1 MSDLPPIDSAPLD
14 QDAAQPL
21 NGEAT
26 PSTLIAL
33 TPTPGG
39 GAVGVSADG
48 EIMEWD
54 ADAAINVLASEPVLV
69 CHRRFTA
76 RRAAGAAG
84 RRGAAAGKSLYS
96 GLFDLL
102 ELFAF
107 VRPAQFC
114 VPTPRGIATRIGL
127 AVPETPDEAA
137 LTLHLASQALLEEIS
152 DPSYPDRDETIAAA
166 KAMLATGWPWA
177 PFVLNA
183 MSVSASSADKASR
196 ARLDVWSPLTE
207 WEDQPPLPAPGAY
220 PVDPNDARQRL
231 SELTGAQA
239 ETRAQQAD
247 YSASVTHAFR
257 PRKTPG
263 APQLLLAEAG
273 TGTGKTLGY
282 IAPASL
288 WAEQNE
294 GTVWLST
301 YTKNLQR
308 QLDQELARLYPD
320 PREKAEKSVI
330 RKGRENYLCL
340 LNLEETAGGLLM
352 GPQGAAVILMARW
365 ARYSRDGDMVGGD
378 FPAWLPGAMGA
389 EAIAAGLTDRRGEC
403 SYSACS
409 HYKKCFI
416 EKTVRKAR
424 RAKIVV
430 ANHALIM
437 IQAALDHTL
446 ARPDLAPPNQ
456 RTQDSDTAG
465 GAEDDEPANLN
476 ARRHIVFDE
485 GHHLFD
491 AADSAFASYLS
502 GREMSELRRWTRGA
516 EESRRR
522 RSRGLQDRLSDLI
535 AGDSEGES
543 LLDAATRAAAAL
555 PSAGWQQRINTD
567 GAKGPAEKF
576 LATVRAIVRARCDAP
591 DSPYSLECDLRPANE
606 ELEEAAA
613 ALDVAL
619 AAMARHFAA
628 LADCLRRQMDADNE
642 TLDGSTRTRMDAA
655 IRGLDRRGRATLP
668 AWRMMLADLM
678 KEPKEEFVDWL
689 SIDRIDGSDFDY
701 GLHRHWVDPSKPFAE
716 AVLQPL
722 HGGLI
727 TSATLRDRT
736 LADSEGEEDVGW
748 QTAEV
753 RTGVVHLPTPVER
766 AQFSSPFAYGDQARV
781 LVVQDVNRNS
791 ADQVAA
797 AYRDL
802 FLAGGGG
809 GLGLF
814 TAVNRLRAVHN
825 RIVEPLETAGMP
837 LYAQHVDAI
846 DTGTLVDIFRAEE
859 TSCLLGTDAV
869 RDGVDVPGASLRLIV
884 LDRTPWPRPDILY
897 KARRATFGGGRYTDM
912 ITRLRLQQAFGRLI
926 RSATDKGLF
935 VLLDSRLPTR
945 LTTAFPE
952 EVEVQ
957 RLSLSEAIS
966 ETKSFLA
973 Q

>member
-1 MSDLPPIDSAPLD
+1 MSDLPPFDSAPSD
-14 QDAAQPL
+14 EADAAAARAQV
-21 NGEAT
+21 AS
-26 PSTLIAL
+26 STLIAL
-33 TPTPGG
+33 VPTPGG

-48 EIMEWD
+48 EFVEWD
-54 ADAAINVLASEPVLV
+54 ADAAIDILVNQPVLL

-84 RRGAAAGKSLYS
+84 RRGAATGKRLHAGIY
-96 GLFDLL
+96 DVL

-107 VRPAQFC
+107 VRPAHFC
-114 VPTPRGIATRIGL
+114 VPTPRGL
-127 AVPETPDEAA
+127 AAQLDLSVPQSADEAA
-137 LTLHLASQALLEEIS
+137 LTLHLAARTLLGLLES
-152 DPSYPDRDETIAAA
+152 ATYPDREETIAAA
-166 KAMLATGWPWA
+166 QTMLAAGWPWA
-177 PFVLNA
+177 PLVLEA
-183 MSVSASSADKASR
+183 LGDKVTSSRR
-196 ARLDVWSPLTE
+196 ATRPRLDVWSSLSE
-207 WEDQPPLPAPGAY
+207 WEDLPPPPPPGAH
-220 PVDPNDARQRL
+220 PVTPLSARKRLDDLIGIDAEQRV
-231 SELTGAQA
+231 
-239 ETRAQQAD
+239 QQAD
-247 YSASVTHAFR
+247 YSAAVTKAFS
-257 PRKTPG
+257 PRQTAG
-263 APQLLLAEAG
+263 EPQILLAEAG

-308 QLDQELARLYPD
+308 QLDQELGRLYPD
-320 PREKAEKSVI
+320 PMEKAEKSVI

-340 LNLEETAGGLLM
+340 LNLEEAAGGLLM

-403 SYSACS
+403 TYSACA

-446 ARPDLAPPNQ
+446 NRPDLAPAQVPSVA
-456 RTQDSDTAG
+456 TDTAG
-465 GAEDDEPANLN
+465 GAEDDEPATLY

-491 AADSAFASYLS
+491 AADSAFASYLC

-522 RSRGLQDRLSDLI
+522 RSRGLQDRLGDLI

-555 PSAGWQQRINTD
+555 PGADWQKRINTD
-567 GAKGPAEKF
+567 SPKGPAEKF
-576 LATVRAIVRARCDAP
+576 LATVRHVVRARCDVP
-591 DSPYSLECDLRPANE
+591 DSAYSLECALRPADE
-606 ELEEAAA
+606 ELEQAAA
-613 ALDVAL
+613 ALDVSL
-619 AAMARHFAA
+619 ASLARHFSA
-628 LADCLRRQMDADNE
+628 LADCLRRQMDAENE
-642 TLDGSTRTRMDAA
+642 TLDSATRTRMDAA

-678 KEPKEEFVDWL
+678 GEEKPEFVDWL
-689 SIDRIDGSDFDY
+689 SIDRIDGVDFDY

-727 TSATLRDRT
+727 TSATLRDRA
-736 LADSEGEEDVGW
+736 LAEEDETEHSGW

-766 AQFSSPFAYGDQARV
+766 AQFSSPFDYAKQSRV

-802 FLAGGGG
+802 FLAAGGG

-814 TAVNRLRAVHN
+814 TAVSRLRAIHA
-825 RIVEPLETAGMP
+825 RIVETIEAAGLP

-859 TSCLLGTDAV
+859 SSCLLGTDAV

-897 KARRATFGGGRYTDM
+897 KARRAAFDGNRYTDM

-945 LTTAFPE
+945 LTTAFPP
-952 EVEVQ
+952 EVDVQ
-957 RLSLSEAIS
+957 RLSLAEAIS
-966 ETKSFLA
+966 ETKSFLTR
-973 Q
+973 